1 MNDQSHS
8 RPSSR
13 AEPVGFELRAVHMLH
28 SRVLHDLAGPVGAIA
43 NGLELA
49 KDMGGSLD
57 TDAMQLVA
65 MSIKD
70 LSQRLRFYRVAFGL
84 APGAVRSLRDARDL
98 LTSAV
103 IGGRNKIVWPEADS
117 TEQWAFGEQSI
128 KLMLNMVILSIE
140 TLPRGGTTEIFME
153 RESALLR
160 LTTVASGQG
169 ARVDEATVG
178 AIEASVAIDALTPRS
193 IHGFFVGRM
202 AEALGGQLTVDYP
215 QPNMVAFRVGL
226 PS

>member
-1 MNDQSHS
+1 
-8 RPSSR
+8 
-13 AEPVGFELRAVHMLH
+13 VHLLH

-70 LSQRLRFYRVAFGL
+70 LSERLRFYRVAFGL
-84 APGAVRSLRDARDL
+84 APGAVKSVREARSM
-98 LTSAV
+98 LTPAV

-117 TEQWAFGEQSI
+117 AESWTFGDQSL
-128 KLMLNMVILSIE
+128 KLLLNMILLSIE
-140 TLPRGGTTEIFME
+140 TLPRGGSTEVFIE
-153 RESALLR
+153 QDASLLR

-169 ARVDEATVG
+169 ARIDDATVS
-178 AIEASVAIDALTPRS
+178 AIEASVEIATMTPRS

-202 AEALGGQLTVDYP
+202 AESLGGQLNVDYP

-226 PS
+226 PR